1 MAERTNHTCCLP
13 GYFNARLSFLW
24 PGPARA
30 EEVMFGKVGG
40 DFTTDSEEDYSEIS
54 GSDRDEE
61 ITWIEWFCHLK
72 GNEFFVEVDEDYIQ
86 DDFNLTGLSA
96 QVPCYEDALN
106 MILDFDD
113 QDDHR
118 LQDDQ
123 QPLVETAAQML
134 YGLIHARFILTSRGM
149 AAMLDKYN
157 CYVYGKCP
165 LTQCEAMNQAV
176 LPIGTSD
183 MLRQSAAK
191 VYCPHCREIYFPKSS
206 KLECLDGAYF
216 GTTFA
221 HLFFLTYQQLV
232 PPTMPQPHCPRIYGF
247 KIHKSVKENL
257 RRQNE
262 RAQKQLPGQF
272 FVTGPTA
279 VFGKASL
286 FRLKEL
292 GALSQQ
298 ALERRSWWTDNVGTE
313 ITAAEFS
320 VVPAIQST
328 ECAVQVTLGRADVDF
343 QARGCQASPSLAE
356 DAFSSFFRPFAPYGP
371 PLRALCVGRLEFEPS
386 SEEVHRGPG
395 GARQG
400 FAQGACLSAPRDTQG
415 GPVEMRDEAI

>member
-1 MAERTNHTCCLP
+1 
-13 GYFNARLSFLW
+13 
-24 PGPARA
+24 
-30 EEVMFGKVGG
+30 
-40 DFTTDSEEDYSEIS
+40 
-54 GSDRDEE
+54 
-61 ITWIEWFCHLK
+61 
-72 GNEFFVEVDEDYIQ
+72 
-86 DDFNLTGLSA
+86 
-96 QVPCYEDALN
+96 
-106 MILDFDD
+106 
-113 QDDHR
+113 
-118 LQDDQ
+118 
-123 QPLVETAAQML
+123 
-134 YGLIHARFILTSRGM
+134 M

-279 VFGKASL
+279 VFGKDEMMQLPSGSGKPAGS
-286 FRLKEL
+286 
-292 GALSQQ
+292 
-298 ALERRSWWTDNVGTE
+298 TE
-313 ITAAEFS
+313 I
-320 VVPAIQST
+320 VV
-328 ECAVQVTLGRADVDF
+328 D
-343 QARGCQASPSLAE
+343 
-356 DAFSSFFRPFAPYGP
+356 
-371 PLRALCVGRLEFEPS
+371 
-386 SEEVHRGPG
+386 
-395 GARQG
+395 
-400 FAQGACLSAPRDTQG
+400 
-415 GPVEMRDEAI
+415 